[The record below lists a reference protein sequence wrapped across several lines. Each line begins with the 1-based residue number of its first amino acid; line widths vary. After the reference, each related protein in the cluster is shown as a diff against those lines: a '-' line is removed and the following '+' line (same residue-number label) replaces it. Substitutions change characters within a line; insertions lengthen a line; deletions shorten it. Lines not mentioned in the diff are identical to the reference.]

1 MRLCRRAPW
10 RLSLQHRVP
19 PFPLPEG
26 HEPKKTLCKSALCFS
41 FRLVLSL
48 ALLSPN
54 HSHHNRNIHPCLHQR
69 PYSLYLHRHAE
80 SLNLQALS
88 LSFRQGCTRK
98 APGQRTEQSGYS
110 RLRDAP
116 TPRTPFLCTLGHSG
130 FCLTQLFPGNHLT
143 HWLFPSLYSCLH
155 QQVGQDDGLRVI
167 CFPPGIFT
175 RSQAGPRPLGVITRH
190 HPPAPPRCPQ
200 LTRSCF

>member
-1 MRLCRRAPW
+1 MSQRR
-10 RLSLQHRVP
+10 
-19 PFPLPEG
+19 PFANRPYVFPSDLFCLWP
-26 HEPKKTLCKSALCFS
+26 
-41 FRLVLSL
+41 SL
-48 ALLSPN
+48 ALTTPTTTETSTPVFTNDLILRISTAT
-54 HSHHNRNIHPCLHQR
+54 Q
-69 PYSLYLHRHAE
+69 